1 MRKLLCFCCLIYSN
15 FVFCQILESLEE
27 VVITA
32 DAALR
37 EYSDTQN
44 VVVLND
50 SIFRKSPAL
59 LTGILQYNTHLYLKE
74 NGLGMVSSPSF
85 RGTTAAQTAVVWNGI
100 NINAL
105 SVGQTDFNSINI
117 RGFDYIAV
125 KAGGGSSAYGSSA
138 IGGTVHL
145 NNDLSFKNPENQHKL
160 YFGYGSFD
168 TYDAHVSSK
177 WVSNN
182 WVVQI
187 GLSRNASKNDYPLYN
202 KDFDNT
208 NGQFYN
214 NNLSVAIA
222 QKLNKNHQIRFY
234 GNVFDGERHFS
245 VISPQAIKTKFADF
259 NLRNLLEWNADFG
272 SFNSSLKLAY
282 LFDNYRYFPYVGNDT
297 YTFGNFDSKI
307 FKYNLKYR
315 SQSHLQINLLLD
327 YMQNQG
333 EGSDIRRATRQT
345 GAVGLMVKNR
355 MFDKILYELMLKQ
368 EITDSYTS
376 PLLYS
381 AGVLFE
387 ITNSY
392 STKAHFSKN
401 FRIPTFND
409 MYWQGSGNP
418 DLQPEV
424 SLQGEWTHQ
433 LGFDWGG
440 FSLTGY
446 YNDIQNMLRWEPVTG
461 SLWKPENIGNVVAY
475 GLEYAANFSRSW
487 GKSNFSLTG
496 NYAYTVSKNKEN
508 EHQLVYVPY
517 HKGNASLVFSR
528 KRYTFSY
535 RYLYVGKVYTTSD
548 NESGLSAYQ
557 LSEVGMEYIFKN
569 NYTIGFQVL
578 NLWNEKYSSV
588 QNRPMPGRNI
598 NFYINLN
605 F

>member
-125 KAGGGSSAYGSSA
+125 KAGGGSTAYGSSA

-182 WVVQI
+182 SVVQI

-208 NGQFYN
+208 NGQFFN

-409 MYWQGSGNP
+409 VYWQGSGNP

>member
-1 MRKLLCFCCLIYSN
+1 
-15 FVFCQILESLEE
+15 LEE

-125 KAGGGSSAYGSSA
+125 KAGGGSTAYGSSA

-182 WVVQI
+182 SVVQI

-355 MFDKILYELMLKQ
+355 MFDKILFELMLKQ

-381 AGVLFE
+381 AGLLFE

-475 GLEYAANFSRSW
+475 GLEYAANFSRRW

>member
-125 KAGGGSSAYGSSA
+125 KAGGGSTAYGSSA

-182 WVVQI
+182 SVVQI

>member
-125 KAGGGSSAYGSSA
+125 KAGGGSTAYGSSA

-333 EGSDIRRATRQT
+333 EGSDIRRYETNRSG
-345 GAVGLMVKNR
+345 GANG
-355 MFDKILYELMLKQ
+355 Q
-368 EITDSYTS
+368 
-376 PLLYS
+376 
-381 AGVLFE
+381 
-387 ITNSY
+387 
-392 STKAHFSKN
+392 
-401 FRIPTFND
+401 
-409 MYWQGSGNP
+409 
-418 DLQPEV
+418 
-424 SLQGEWTHQ
+424 
-433 LGFDWGG
+433 
-440 FSLTGY
+440 
-446 YNDIQNMLRWEPVTG
+446 
-461 SLWKPENIGNVVAY
+461 KPNV
-475 GLEYAANFSRSW
+475 
-487 GKSNFSLTG
+487 
-496 NYAYTVSKNKEN
+496 
-508 EHQLVYVPY
+508 
-517 HKGNASLVFSR
+517 
-528 KRYTFSY
+528 
-535 RYLYVGKVYTTSD
+535 
-548 NESGLSAYQ
+548 
-557 LSEVGMEYIFKN
+557 
-569 NYTIGFQVL
+569 
-578 NLWNEKYSSV
+578 
-588 QNRPMPGRNI
+588 
-598 NFYINLN
+598 
-605 F
+605 

>member
-125 KAGGGSSAYGSSA
+125 KAGGGSTAYGSSA

>member
-125 KAGGGSSAYGSSA
+125 KAGGGSTAYGSSA

-182 WVVQI
+182 SVVQI

-208 NGQFYN
+208 NGQFFN

>member
-1 MRKLLCFCCLIYSN
+1 
-15 FVFCQILESLEE
+15 
-27 VVITA
+27 
-32 DAALR
+32 
-37 EYSDTQN
+37 
-44 VVVLND
+44 
-50 SIFRKSPAL
+50 
-59 LTGILQYNTHLYLKE
+59 
-74 NGLGMVSSPSF
+74 
-85 RGTTAAQTAVVWNGI
+85 
-100 NINAL
+100 
-105 SVGQTDFNSINI
+105 
-117 RGFDYIAV
+117 
-125 KAGGGSSAYGSSA
+125 
-138 IGGTVHL
+138 
-145 NNDLSFKNPENQHKL
+145 
-160 YFGYGSFD
+160 
-168 TYDAHVSSK
+168 
-177 WVSNN
+177 
-182 WVVQI
+182 
-187 GLSRNASKNDYPLYN
+187 
-202 KDFDNT
+202 
-208 NGQFYN
+208 
-214 NNLSVAIA
+214 
-222 QKLNKNHQIRFY
+222 
-234 GNVFDGERHFS
+234 
-245 VISPQAIKTKFADF
+245 
-259 NLRNLLEWNADFG
+259 
-272 SFNSSLKLAY
+272 
-282 LFDNYRYFPYVGNDT
+282 
-297 YTFGNFDSKI
+297 
-307 FKYNLKYR
+307 
-315 SQSHLQINLLLD
+315 
-327 YMQNQG
+327 G

-355 MFDKILYELMLKQ
+355 MFDKILFELMLKQ

-381 AGVLFE
+381 AGLLFE

>member
-125 KAGGGSSAYGSSA
+125 KAGGGSTAYGSSA

-409 MYWQGSGNP
+409 VYWQGSGNP

>member
-125 KAGGGSSAYGSSA
+125 KAGGGSTAYGSSA

-182 WVVQI
+182 SVVQI

-208 NGQFYN
+208 NGQFFN

-475 GLEYAANFSRSW
+475 GLEYAANFSRRW

-528 KRYTFSY
+528 KRYTFNY

>member
-59 LTGILQYNTHLYLKE
+59 LTGILQYNAHLYLKE

-125 KAGGGSSAYGSSA
+125 KAGGGSTAYGSSA

-182 WVVQI
+182 SVVQI

-208 NGQFYN
+208 NGQFFN

-409 MYWQGSGNP
+409 VYWQGSGNP